1 MALSYVLTG
10 VILVGCVFLFR
21 YFEKISKFNSK

>member
-1 MALSYVLTG
+1 MFLPYL
-10 VILVGCVFLFR
+10 ILGIGIVASLLLFR

>member
-1 MALSYVLTG
+1 MFISYLLAGVL
-10 VILVGCVFLFR
+10 LVGTILLFR